1 MTIMRGAT
9 LVRSSIVDF
18 LEDRVPGVVDQA
30 RTEWQ
35 LDEFQLPYPLKYDAY
50 EPYALDAWPL
60 LGVNV
65 TNSSEFNRVDFDSAM
80 SQVYLVTYRV
90 RVFTWVRTP
99 MDENEVPIEPE
110 YSESIRLRD
119 DLSAVVR
126 ATILREPSLGN
137 AGFYMDESTLQEEYS
152 EATAVRGDRFV
163 AGVIHTFD
171 VRVDES
177 TALSGIGTSDTITV
191 EEESTEDLEA
201 DL

>member
-1 MTIMRGAT
+1 MSLMRGAT
-9 LVRSSIVDF
+9 AVRSSVVAF
-18 LEDRVPGVVDQA
+18 LEDRVPKVIDQA
-30 RTEWQ
+30 RDEWE

-65 TNSSEFNRVDFDSAM
+65 TSSSSFTRMNFDPVVSDL
-80 SQVYLVTYRV
+80 YLVNYRL

-119 DLSAVVR
+119 DLAAVVR
-126 ATILREPSLGN
+126 AAMLREPSLGN
-137 AGFYMDESTLQEEYS
+137 PGFYMDEATLQEEYS

-163 AGVIHTFD
+163 AGVIHTVD
-171 VRVDES
+171 VRVDET
-177 TALSGIGTSDTITV
+177 TAILPLGTSDTITV